1 MKKFMKVWYLTAG
14 GIAAVAIL
22 YYIVRII
29 IQAIDP
35 DYITAIYGSLDITG
49 IVLLGVSLLMLVAII
64 PILRISEE
72 KAKKLEEQKQREQ
85 EKLAKYKTK

>member
-1 MKKFMKVWYLTAG
+1 MKVWYLTAG